1 MLSYKYRNGQTGGDD
16 MEPVIKVSG
25 LKKTFQQVKAVDGI
39 DFQVEQ
45 GELFGFLGVN
55 GAGKSTDR
63 KSVV

>member
-55 GAGKSTDR
+55 GA
-63 KSVV
+63 